1 MTHLKISSARSK
13 PFADQRA
20 RTRGCRPRALKG
32 DPCPSVYCRPFARF
46 FFAAVLPCPVAQEKA
61 AGPIKIGVIADMSG
75 IIRAIPARARRLPVQ
90 LAVEDVGGKVLGRPI
105 EILSADHQT
114 KPDIAGGIAR
124 RWYDQEGVHAI
135 VDVVSSG
142 TSLAVA
148 RGRQRP
154 ETRIPA
160 PATPLVRRSTWTSA
174 IRTRCN
180 GAVIPMH
187 QQRR

>member
-1 MTHLKISSARSK
+1 MSK
-13 PFADQRA
+13 RILSTICAIFLCGG
-20 RTRGCRPRALKG
+20 TTV
-32 DPCPSVYCRPFARF
+32 S
-46 FFAAVLPCPVAQEKA
+46 VAQEKA

-75 IIRAIPARARRLPVQ
+75 IYQGNSGKGATVAVQ

-148 RGRQRP
+148 AVANDRKRVFLASNAASSAFNMDQCNP
-154 ETRIPA
+154 YT
-160 PATPLVRRSTWTSA
+160 VQWRSDTYASA
-174 IRTRCN
+174 KALTESTLKAGSKN
-180 GAVIPMH
+180 WYVIAADYNFGH
-187 QQRR
+187 ALERDVE